1 MPGTTGVLTPEVVG
15 VPDGPARAGKL
26 PGGGPEILLI
36 AGGRPLPRLGGD
48 PILVGVPTGLG
59 PDNWELGVAA
69 LDDA

>member
-1 MPGTTGVLTPEVVG
+1 ML
-15 VPDGPARAGKL
+15 DGPARAGKL
-26 PGGGPEILLI
+26 PGGGPWILLI

-48 PILVGVPTGLG
+48 PVLVGVPTGLG